1 VAKKPVVSAN
11 SRSYLGDHPSWR
23 FGRLRTEPPFG
34 WSNISRAEARAIVSH
49 LAALEKMTWNDILV
63 VARKQNHFCDVSE
76 LSKEARTNIESN
88 WQDAEQLLSIRLTN
102 SSASGA
108 SWIRESSIF
117 CGGIPSTKS
126 IGRRSKTASHK
137 GPPDDRYFTTTLP
150 FM

>member
-102 SSASGA
+102 LKRVWGVMDQ
-108 SWIRESSIF
+108 
-117 CGGIPSTKS
+117 GILYLLWWDPEHQVYRSTFK
-126 IGRRSKTASHK
+126 
-137 GPPDDRYFTTTLP
+137 DRFS
-150 FM
+150 